1 MVHKTLAFF
10 KISPGEGFRVAVIAG
25 LLFLLIAANNLVKI
39 LRDSVFLG
47 HHSVS
52 ELPYLYILVA
62 FLAGAIIATY
72 TKYTANLSIIRL
84 ILVTNAVILSNIIFF
99 WFLLTYYNPGWS
111 HYAFYIW
118 SAMVSVIAVAQLW
131 TLANQI
137 FTLQEG
143 KRSFGLLA
151 AGGSVGGAV
160 AGFGVKWLLHPSAVS
175 HHLLWFIGGLYIVA
189 SATLLWAQ
197 HRVVGKMSE
206 RELGISEKPDEAPA
220 SSIGELLAGSAYLKT
235 IATLIFVSVIVSTLI
250 DFEFKTAAKQ
260 AYPSAGALAVFFSSY
275 YGWLSV
281 ATFFAE
287 LVLTGKILST
297 VGLKPSLGFTPATL
311 LIGSLGIMIWPG
323 LLAAALTRMADT
335 TLRESI
341 HRSGMEILYM
351 PLSAK
356 VKKTVK
362 TFLEVVIERTG
373 DATAGFI
380 VLLTLYFAGTYH
392 TYVHFVCI
400 ALIFVW
406 MLIIALLRTGQSLN
420 TELKSQGLAPTDEP
434 SGDKYSK
441 QSASLIK

>member
-1 MVHKTLAFF
+1 MSGFF
-10 KISPGEGFRVAVIAG
+10 NLGGVDVFRVGVIG
-25 LLFLLIAANNLVKI
+25 SLFFLLIAANNLIKI
-39 LRDSVFLG
+39 LRDSIFLG

-52 ELPYLYILVA
+52 ELPYLYISVA
-62 FLAGAIIATY
+62 LIAGIIIATY
-72 TKYTANLSIIRL
+72 TRFTAGMSLVRL
-84 ILVTNAVILSNIIFF
+84 ILGTNAVILSNIVLF
-99 WFLLTYYNPGWS
+99 WFLLTFIDPGWS

-137 FTLQEG
+137 FTLEEG
-143 KRSFGLLA
+143 KRSFGLLT
-151 AGGSVGGAV
+151 AGGTVGGAV
-160 AGFGVKWLLHPSAVS
+160 AGFGVKWFLNPSLEI
-175 HHLLWFIGGLYIVA
+175 HHLLWVIAGLYIAA
-189 SATLLWAQ
+189 SGTLLWAQ
-197 HRVVGKMSE
+197 HRLVGKMSE

-250 DFEFKTAAKQ
+250 DFEFKTVAKQ
-260 AYPSAGALAVFFSSY
+260 AYPSAGALAMFFSSY

-281 ATFFAE
+281 ATFFADV
-287 LVLTGKILST
+287 VLTGKILST

>member
-1 MVHKTLAFF
+1 MKSTE
-10 KISPGEGFRVAVIAG
+10 IFRVAVIAS
-25 LLFLLIAANNLVKI
+25 LLFFLIAANNLIKI

-84 ILVTNAVILSNIIFF
+84 ILATNAVILSNIVFF
-99 WFLLTYYNPGWS
+99 WFLLTYYDPGWS

-118 SAMVSVIAVAQLW
+118 SAMVSVIAVAQVW
-131 TLANQI
+131 TLANQV
-137 FTLQEG
+137 FTLDEG
-143 KRSFGLLA
+143 KRSFGFLA

-160 AGFGVKWLLHPSAVS
+160 AGFGVKWWLHPSGES
-175 HHLLWFIGGLYIVA
+175 LHLLWVIAGLYIAA

-220 SSIGELLAGSAYLKT
+220 SSIGELLAGSAYLKAV
-235 IATLIFVSVIVSTLI
+235 ATLIFVSVIVSTLI
-250 DFEFKTAAKQ
+250 DFEFKAAAKL

-281 ATFFAE
+281 TTFTVE
-287 LVLTGKILST
+287 VVLTGKILSK
-297 VGLKPSLGFTPATL
+297 VGLKPILYFTPAIL
-311 LIGSLGIMIWPG
+311 FIGSLGNMIWPG
-323 LLAAALTRMADT
+323 LVAAALTRMADT

-362 TFLEVVIERTG
+362 TFLEVVIERIG

-380 VLLTLYFAGTYH
+380 VLLALYIAGNYH
-392 TYVHFVCI
+392 TYVHIVCI
-400 ALIFVW
+400 ALILVW
-406 MLIIALLRTGQSLN
+406 MLMISLLRTGQSLT
-420 TELKSQGLAPTDEP
+420 TELKSQGLAHNP
-434 SGDKYSK
+434 
-441 QSASLIK
+441 

>member
-1 MVHKTLAFF
+1 
-10 KISPGEGFRVAVIAG
+10 VA
-25 LLFLLIAANNLVKI
+25 
-39 LRDSVFLG
+39 
-47 HHSVS
+47 

-62 FLAGAIIATY
+62 FFAGVIIATY
-72 TKYTANLSIIRL
+72 TRFTAGMSLVRL
-84 ILVTNAVILSNIIFF
+84 ILGTNAVILSNIIFF
-99 WFLLTYYNPGWS
+99 WFLLTYYDPGWS

-131 TLANQI
+131 TLANQV
-137 FTLQEG
+137 FTLEEG

-160 AGFGVKWLLHPSAVS
+160 AGFGVKWLLHPSGES
-175 HHLLWFIGGLYIVA
+175 LHLLWVIAGLYIAA

-197 HRVVGKMSE
+197 HRVVGNMSE

-220 SSIGELLAGSAYLKT
+220 SSISELLAGSAYLKT

-250 DFEFKTAAKQ
+250 DFEFKAAAKQ

-281 ATFFAE
+281 ATLFAE
-287 LVLTGKILST
+287 VVLTGKILSK
-297 VGLKPSLGFTPATL
+297 VGLKASLYFTPAIL
-311 LIGSLGIMIWPG
+311 FIGSLGIMIWPS

-356 VKKTVK
+356 VKKTIK

-380 VLLTLYFAGTYH
+380 VLLTLYFAGTDH

-406 MLIIALLRTGQSLN
+406 VLMIALLRTGQSLN
-420 TELKSQGLAPTDEP
+420 TELKSQGLAPTDEQ

>member
-1 MVHKTLAFF
+1 MVIQKLSHFF
-10 KISPGEGFRVAVIAG
+10 DFQPGEAYRVGVMAS
-25 LLFLLIAANNLVKI
+25 LLFFLIAANNLIKI
-39 LRDSVFLG
+39 LRDSLFLG

-62 FLAGAIIATY
+62 CLAAAIIVTY
-72 TKYTANLSIIRL
+72 TKYTANLSVIRL
-84 ILVTNAVILSNIIFF
+84 ILGTNAIILSNIIFF
-99 WFLLTYYNPGWS
+99 WFLLTYFKPGWS

-118 SAMVSVIAVAQLW
+118 SAIVSVIAVAQLW
-131 TLANQI
+131 TLVNQI
-137 FTLQEG
+137 FTLEEG

-160 AGFGVKWLLHPSAVS
+160 AGFGVKWFLNPSVEI
-175 HHLLWFIGGLYIVA
+175 HHLLWVIAGLYIMA

-220 SSIGELLAGSAYLKT
+220 SSIGELLAGSSYLKT
-235 IATLIFVSVIVSTLI
+235 IAVLIFVSVIVSTLI
-250 DFEFKTAAKQ
+250 DFQFKTAAKQ

-297 VGLKPSLGFTPATL
+297 VGLKPSLYFTPGTL

-323 LLAAALTRMADT
+323 LLPAALTRMADT

-380 VLLTLYFAGTYH
+380 VLLTLSFTGTYN

-406 MLIIALLRTGQSLN
+406 MLMIAFLRTGQSLN
-420 TELKSQGLAPTDEP
+420 TELKSQGLAPTDEQ
-434 SGDKYSK
+434 SVDK
-441 QSASLIK
+441 